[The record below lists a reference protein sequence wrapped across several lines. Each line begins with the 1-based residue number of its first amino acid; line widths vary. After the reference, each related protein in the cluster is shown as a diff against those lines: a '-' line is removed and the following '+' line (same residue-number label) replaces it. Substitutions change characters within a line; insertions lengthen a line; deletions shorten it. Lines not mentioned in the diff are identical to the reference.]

1 MRLMATRMVSRR
13 RARGFTLVEV
23 LVALLVFSIG
33 LIGLGA
39 SMTLAIRSNNVAGQR
54 TQAVFLAESLMDMM
68 RANDQGV
75 WAALYDGD
83 YPVGGATN
91 CNSGCNFNELAQRD
105 RAEWSLMLQR
115 SLPNGRA
122 NVNCVLD
129 AASAPSGQ
137 TRRMPDGLCTVSL
150 TWSESVDVEGDPD
163 GIRDQSFAW
172 VVNP

>member
-1 MRLMATRMVSRR
+1 MAKRPQ
-13 RARGFTLVEV
+13 RGFTLVEV

-75 WAALYDGD
+75 WAALYQGD
-83 YPVGGATN
+83 YPVGGAAD
-91 CNSGCNFNELAQRD
+91 CASGCDFNQVALRD
-105 RAEWSLMLQR
+105 QVEWSQMLQR

-122 NVNCVLD
+122 NVDCGLNML
-129 AASAPSGQ
+129 SAPAAG
-137 TRRMPDGLCTVSL
+137 TRRPPDGLCTITL
-150 TWSESVDVEGDPD
+150 TWSENVDVEGDAD
-163 GIRDQSFAW
+163 GVRDQSFAW
-172 VVNP
+172 VMNP